1 MSIVTFWNDDREQS
15 GKTLSAVAV
24 ATMMAIERNFKIL
37 LLSTSCNDST
47 MKNCFWVDST
57 RKNSNK
63 DLFGRSSNNI
73 AVENGIEGLTKLI
86 SANKI
91 QPSIITDYT
100 RVIFKGRLEVLNG
113 YTGAENDTNPNE
125 YSFQKVSELYPE
137 LIKIANQYYD
147 MVIVDLDKNLNQ
159 KIKDEIL
166 EMTNVNVFVFT
177 QRLASLNRYNNLK
190 TNDLNIKSL
199 KCIPVI
205 GKYDKDSKYNKKNIM
220 RYLGI
225 KKDINLMPYNRLFFE
240 AAEEANVT
248 ELFLKQ
254 RNIKDTTDDTY
265 MFINEVVRLIDTIV
279 QRVQELQKK
288 MR

>member
-1 MSIVTFWNDDREQS
+1 MAVVTFWNDDREQS

-147 MVIVDLDKNLNQ
+147 MVIVDLDKNLNK

>member
-1 MSIVTFWNDDREQS
+1 MSVVTFWNDDREQS

-47 MKNCFWVDST
+47 MKNCFWVDIA
-57 RKNSNK
+57 RKITNK

-113 YTGAENDTNPNE
+113 YTGAENNTNPNE

-166 EMTNVNVFVFT
+166 EMANVNVFVFT
-177 QRLASLNRYNNLK
+177 QRLASLNRYNSLK
-190 TNDLNIKSL
+190 ANNSNINSP

-205 GKYDKDSKYNKKNIM
+205 GKYDKDTKYNKKNIM

-225 KKDINLMPYNRLFFE
+225 KKDINLVPYDRLFFE

-248 ELFLKQ
+248 ELLLKQ

-265 MFINEVVRLIDTIV
+265 IFIEEVTKLVDAIV
-279 QRVQELQKK
+279 TRVQELQKK

>member
-1 MSIVTFWNDDREQS
+1 MSVVTFWNDDREQS

-47 MKNCFWVDST
+47 MKNCFWVDAAKKIT
-57 RKNSNK
+57 NK
-63 DLFGRSSNNI
+63 DLFGRSNNNI

-113 YTGAENDTNPNE
+113 YTGAENNTNPNE
-125 YSFQKVSELYPE
+125 YSFQRVSELYPE

-147 MVIVDLDKNLNQ
+147 MVIVDLDKNLSQ

-190 TNDLNIKSL
+190 TSDPNIYSP
-199 KCIPVI
+199 KCIPAI
-205 GKYDKDSKYNKKNIM
+205 GKYDKDTKYNKKNIM

-225 KKDINLMPYNRLFFE
+225 KKDINLIPYNRLFFE

-248 ELFLKQ
+248 ELLLKQ

-265 MFINEVVRLIDTIV
+265 IFIEEVTKLVDNIV

-288 MR
+288 TR

>member
-1 MSIVTFWNDDREQS
+1 MSVVTFWNDDREQS

-63 DLFGRSSNNI
+63 DLFGRTNNNI

-225 KKDINLMPYNRLFFE
+225 KKDLNVLPYNRLFFE
-240 AAEEANVT
+240 AAEEASVT

-254 RNIKDTTDDTY
+254 RNIKDTTDDTH
-265 MFINEVVRLIDTIV
+265 MFINEVIKLDDNIV
-279 QRVQELQKK
+279 QRVQELQKR

>member
-47 MKNCFWVDST
+47 MKNCFWVDIA
-57 RKNSNK
+57 RKITNK

-166 EMTNVNVFVFT
+166 EMANVNVFVFT
-177 QRLASLNRYNNLK
+177 QRLASLNRYNSLK
-190 TNDLNIKSL
+190 ANNSNINSP

-205 GKYDKDSKYNKKNIM
+205 GKYDKDTKYNKKNIM

-225 KKDINLMPYNRLFFE
+225 KKDINLVPYDRLFFE

-248 ELFLKQ
+248 ELLLKQ

-265 MFINEVVRLIDTIV
+265 IFIEEVTKLVDAIV
-279 QRVQELQKK
+279 TRVQELQKK

>member
-47 MKNCFWVDST
+47 MKNCFWVDIA
-57 RKNSNK
+57 RKITNK

-113 YTGAENDTNPNE
+113 YTGAENNTNPNE

>member
-1 MSIVTFWNDDREQS
+1 MAVVTFWNDDREQS

-47 MKNCFWVDST
+47 MKNCFWVDIA
-57 RKNSNK
+57 RKITNK

-177 QRLASLNRYNNLK
+177 QRLASLNRYNSLK
-190 TNDLNIKSL
+190 ANNSNINSP

-205 GKYDKDSKYNKKNIM
+205 GKYDKNTKYNKKDIM

-225 KKDINLMPYNRLFFE
+225 KKDINLVPYDRLFFE

-248 ELFLKQ
+248 ELLLKQ

-265 MFINEVVRLIDTIV
+265 IFIEEVTKLVDAIV
-279 QRVQELQKK
+279 TRVQELQKK

>member
-1 MSIVTFWNDDREQS
+1 MAVVTFWNDDREQS

-47 MKNCFWVDST
+47 MKNCYWMDST
-57 RKNSNK
+57 KKNTNK
-63 DLFGRSSNNI
+63 DLFGRASNNI

-86 SANKI
+86 SSNKI

-113 YTGAENDTNPNE
+113 YTGLENNLNPSE

-166 EMTNVNVFVFT
+166 EITNVNVFVFT
-177 QRLASLNRYNNLK
+177 QRLSSLNRYNNLK
-190 TNDLNIKSL
+190 ISDPNIQSP
-199 KCIPVI
+199 KCIPLI

-225 KKDINLMPYNRLFFE
+225 KKDLNVLPYNRLFFE
-240 AAEEANVT
+240 AAEEASVT

-254 RNIKDTTDDTY
+254 RNIKDTTDDTH
-265 MFINEVVRLIDTIV
+265 MFINEVIKLDDNIV
-279 QRVQELQKK
+279 QRVQELQKR

>member
-1 MSIVTFWNDDREQS
+1 MSVVTFWNDDREQS

-63 DLFGRSSNNI
+63 DLFGRTNNNI

>member
-1 MSIVTFWNDDREQS
+1 MAVVTFWNDDREQS

-47 MKNCFWVDST
+47 MKNCYWMDST
-57 RKNSNK
+57 KKNTNK
-63 DLFGRSSNNI
+63 DLFGRASNNI
-73 AVENGIEGLTKLI
+73 AVENGIEGLSKLI
-86 SANKI
+86 KSNKI

-113 YTGAENDTNPNE
+113 YTGAENNTNPSE

-147 MVIVDLDKNLNQ
+147 MVIVDLDKNLSK

-166 EMTNVNVFVFT
+166 ELTNVNVFVFT
-177 QRLASLNRYNNLK
+177 QRLSSLNRYNNLK

-240 AAEEANVT
+240 AAEEASVT

-254 RNIKDTTDDTY
+254 RNIKDTTDDTH
-265 MFINEVVRLIDTIV
+265 MFINEVIKLDDNIV
-279 QRVQELQKK
+279 QRVQELQKR